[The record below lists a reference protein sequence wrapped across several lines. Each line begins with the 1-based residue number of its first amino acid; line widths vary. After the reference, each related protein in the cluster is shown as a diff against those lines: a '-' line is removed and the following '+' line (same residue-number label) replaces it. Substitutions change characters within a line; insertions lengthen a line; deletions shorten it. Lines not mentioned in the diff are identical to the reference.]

1 MSKKFFIEIKTPD
14 ALIWSGEIES
24 LVVNHPWGLEGYL
37 ADHESVLKELSP
49 GPIKVSGGD
58 ADNATEEISSL
69 LASLASLSA
78 GSVVSS
84 GIGADSGSN
93 ANSGSNSGTAYRD
106 LHSSSADP
114 ENPYGWLSF
123 SAEEN
128 RAILFL
134 HSL

>member
-78 GSVVSS
+78 GP
-84 GIGADSGSN
+84 I
-93 ANSGSNSGTAYRD
+93 YRD

>member
-93 ANSGSNSGTAYRD
+93 SGTAYRD